1 MRYDEFLKWLYTSS
15 HRKIKVGLERITYL
29 LDLLGNPQKGFKT
42 IHITGSKGKGS
53 VASIIYTILYTN
65 GYKTG
70 LYTSPHLERYTERFV
85 INGKEI
91 DKKVLCDIGEEI
103 INIVESRDWKKY
115 GGIPTFFEI
124 TTAIAF
130 KYFFLEKVDVAV
142 IEVGMGGRLD
152 STNVIIPLSSIIT
165 NIDLEHTEI
174 LGDTLS
180 KIAFEKGG
188 IIKEG
193 VPVFVGEIKK
203 EPLNVLENIAKE
215 KNAPLYKLNEH
226 ILIINVRTSLE
237 GTFFDLKTPFAM
249 EQLNLFV
256 PLLGDFQ
263 AKNAG
268 IAVSTVQYLSN
279 KGDFHIK
286 ENNIRVGLQKVKWNG
301 RFEII
306 KKNPYIIIDGAHTI
320 ESSNVLANNIN
331 HLFNNS
337 NFTIIFGIMKD
348 KKIEEIISNLSKIPS
363 RLIITKIN
371 YHRSMDPVDI
381 KKIAI
386 KYYEDS
392 KLILAES
399 VEKSLEIALKYNNSI
414 LITGSIY
421 LIGEARSI
429 VLNSETDPIKMIE
442 GNYSINWENLLEK
455 LYKFYNYEGYQEP
468 YLVTHNEDP
477 IKVLICT
484 MVSQRTKDET
494 TDHVCKRLFDKYK
507 NIDEISKASVKDLEG
522 LLKPA
527 GFYRQKAK
535 KIKEVALIIKN
546 RYNGIVPN
554 SMEDLLLLPG
564 VGRKTAGCVI
574 TYAYNGD
581 ELPVDIHVHRI
592 SNRLGVVNSKTPE
605 ETEHQ
610 LKKIIPKNLWKYINH
625 IFVKHGQNICR
636 PISPKCNLCPISMD
650 CLYFSSLNSRK

>member
-1 MRYDEFLKWLYTSS
+1 MKYDEFLKWLYTSS
-15 HRKIKVGLERITYL
+15 HRKIKVGLERITHL

-65 GYKTG
+65 GYRTG

-91 DKKVLCDIGEEI
+91 DKKVLCNIGEEI
-103 INIVESRDWKKY
+103 IDIIESNDWDKY
-115 GGIPTFFEI
+115 GGTPTFFEI

-130 KYFFLEKVDVAV
+130 KYFFLEKVDIGV
-142 IEVGMGGRLD
+142 IEVGIGGRLD

-188 IIKEG
+188 IIKNG

-203 EPLNVLENIAKE
+203 EPLNVLENIANE
-215 KNAPLYKLNEH
+215 KNAPLYRLGREIK
-226 ILIINVRTSLE
+226 IADVKTSLE
-237 GTFFDLKTPFAM
+237 GTFFNLKTPFT
-249 EQLNLFV
+249 EQSNLFV

-263 AKNAG
+263 ANNAG
-268 IAVSTVQYLSN
+268 IAVSAVRYLS
-279 KGDFHIK
+279 KRGFFDIS
-286 ENNIRVGLQKVKWNG
+286 ENNIMASLQKVKWAG

-306 KKNPYIIIDGAHTI
+306 RKEPYIIIDGAHTI
-320 ESSNVLANNIN
+320 ESSKVLANNIN

-337 NFTIIFGIMKD
+337 EFTIIFGIMKD
-348 KKIEEIISNLSKIPS
+348 KKVDEIISNISKIPS
-363 RLIITKIN
+363 RLIITKID
-371 YHRSMDPVDI
+371 YHRSMDTENV

-386 KYYEDS
+386 KYYDPS

-399 VEKSLEIALKYNNSI
+399 VEKSIETALKYGDPI

-429 VLNSETDPIKMIE
+429 ILNSETDPVKMIE

-477 IKVLICT
+477 FKVLICT

-494 TDHVCKRLFDKYK
+494 TDHVCKKLFDRYK
-507 NIDEISKASVKDLEG
+507 NIDELSKATVKDLEQ

-592 SNRLGVVNSKTPE
+592 SNRLGVVYSKTPE

-636 PISPKCNLCPISMD
+636 PVSPKCDLCPISMD
-650 CLYFSSLNSRK
+650 CLYFSSLNSR

>member
-1 MRYDEFLKWLYTSS
+1 MKYDEFLKWLYTSS

-29 LDLLGNPQKGFKT
+29 LDLLGNPQKEFKT

-91 DKKVLCDIGEEI
+91 DKKVLCYIGEEI
-103 INIVESRDWKKY
+103 IRIIESSEWEKY
-115 GGIPTFFEI
+115 GGTPTFFEI

-130 KYFFLEKVDVAV
+130 KYFFLEKVDVGV

-188 IIKEG
+188 IIKNG
-193 VPVFVGEIKK
+193 VPVFIGEIKK
-203 EPLNVLENIAKE
+203 EPLNVLEKIANE
-215 KNAPLYKLNEH
+215 KNAPLYRLEKEFV
-226 ILIINVRTSLE
+226 ITNVKTSLE
-237 GTFFDLKTPFAM
+237 GTFFDLKTPFAAK
-249 EQLNLFV
+249 QLNLFV

-263 AKNAG
+263 ANNAG
-268 IAVSTVQYLSN
+268 IAVSTLQYLSQ
-279 KGDFHIK
+279 KGYFSIS
-286 ENNIRVGLQKVKWNG
+286 ENNIRDSLQKVKWAG

-306 KKNPYIIIDGAHTI
+306 EKKPYIIIDGAHTI
-320 ESSNVLANNIN
+320 ESSKVLANNIN

-348 KKIEEIISNLSKIPS
+348 KKIEEIISNISKIPS

-371 YHRSMDPVDI
+371 YHRSMDPVNI

-386 KYYEDS
+386 KYYDNS

-399 VEKSLEIALKYNNSI
+399 VEKSIETALKYETPI

-421 LIGEARSI
+421 LIGEARSRL
-429 VLNSETDPIKMIE
+429 LNSETDPVKMIE
-442 GNYSINWENLLEK
+442 GNYSINWENLLYR
-455 LYKFYNYEGYQEP
+455 LYKFYNYKGFQEP

-477 IKVLICT
+477 FKVLICT
-484 MVSQRTKDET
+484 MISQRTKDDT
-494 TDHVCKRLFDKYK
+494 TDYVCKKLFDKYK
-507 NIDEISKASVKDLEG
+507 NIEEISKANIKDLEG

-546 RYNGIVPN
+546 QYNGVVPN
-554 SMEDLLLLPG
+554 SMDDLLLLPG

-592 SNRLGVVNSKTPE
+592 SNRLGVVYSKTPE

-636 PISPKCNLCPISMD
+636 PISPKCSLCPISED
-650 CLYFSSLNSRK
+650 CLYFSSLKSR